1 MKLEVGTLFKYKYA
15 DAAHHTARYG
25 VVTQRF
31 DDDMGPE
38 PQGSVTI
45 QWMHGGEPYS
55 VLESDLMAM
64 VKSGG
69 PGSGIL
75 YNPATVS
82 GEHLTNY
89 LN

>member
-1 MKLEVGTLFKYKYA
+1 MKLEVGTLFKYKYSE
-15 DAAHHTARYG
+15 AAHHTAIYG

-38 PQGSVTI
+38 PQGSVMI
-45 QWMHGGEPYS
+45 KWMHGGEPYS
-55 VLESDLMAM
+55 VMENDLIAM

-75 YNPATVS
+75 YNPATIS
-82 GEHLTNY
+82 GEHLTNTF
-89 LN
+89 N

>member
-1 MKLEVGTLFKYKYA
+1 MMLGLGTLFRYKYA
-15 DAAHHTARYG
+15 HAKHHTMRYG
-25 VVTQRF
+25 VITERF
-31 DDDMGPE
+31 DSDRGLE

-45 QWMHGGEPYS
+45 QWVHGGEPYS

-75 YNPATVS
+75 FNPAETP
-82 GEHLTNY
+82 
-89 LN
+89 

>member
-1 MKLEVGTLFKYKYA
+1 MMLGIGTLFRYKYA
-15 DAAHHTARYG
+15 AAKQHTMRYG
-25 VVTQRF
+25 VITERF
-31 DDDMGPE
+31 DSDRGLE

-69 PGSGIL
+69 PGSAIL
-75 YNPATVS
+75 FNPAVGT
-82 GEHLTNY
+82 
-89 LN
+89 

>member
-1 MKLEVGTLFKYKYA
+1 MLGIGTLFRYKYA
-15 DAAHHTARYG
+15 KATQHIMRYG

-31 DDDMGPE
+31 DHDMGPE
-38 PQGSVTI
+38 PQGSVMI

-55 VLESDLMAM
+55 VMENDLIAM

-82 GEHLTNY
+82 RAHLTNS

>member
-1 MKLEVGTLFKYKYA
+1 MMLGVGTLFSYKF
-15 DAAHHTARYG
+15 DHPVNDHPMRYG
-25 VVTQRF
+25 VITERF
-31 DDDMGPE
+31 DSDRGQE

-69 PGSGIL
+69 PGSGII
-75 YNPATVS
+75 YN
-82 GEHLTNY
+82 TNERA
-89 LN
+89 NCN

>member
-1 MKLEVGTLFKYKYA
+1 MMLEVGTLFRYKYA
-15 DAAHHTARYG
+15 AAKQHTMRYG
-25 VVTQRF
+25 VVTERF

-38 PQGSVTI
+38 PQGSVMI

-55 VLESDLMAM
+55 VMENDLIAM

-82 GEHLTNY
+82 GEHLTNTF
-89 LN
+89 N